1 MSPFSGLGSTH
12 QQLVDR
18 LSNGLVKG
26 YKIQQI
32 HEYKISKNPITRVW
46 RRWFSAPNKVSSIAA
61 NYDLTHITDQ
71 EQSGLCPKVG
81 KSVITVHDLFHL
93 FPFEK
98 DGVEIGNSNPS
109 FVRKRDLNKILS
121 GIRRS
126 NLLICVSKYTQKECE
141 MRFPGVKTAYVPH
154 AIDLDAY
161 SIKTEKP
168 EWFNK
173 GKNLLIIG
181 SEEDRKRLNF
191 AIDICAEMDLTLH
204 KIGAESSDDSKDKL
218 IKYAEVKN
226 CNLNW
231 VGRLEQSEIIAA
243 LQHADALI
251 FPSIAEGFGLPPL
264 EAYAS
269 GTVALVADAPAHNEI
284 PLEHHILPPYDIDK
298 WRTAILNLQDE
309 SEKVRERAT
318 EFSVEK
324 WSERMKSAY
333 DSIF

>member
-18 LSNGLVKG
+18 LENGLVKG

-32 HEYKISKNPITRVW
+32 HEYKILKNPVTRVW

-61 NYDLTHITDQ
+61 NYDITHITDQ
-71 EQSGLCPKVG
+71 EQSGLCPKDG

-98 DGVEIGNSNPS
+98 DDVKIGNSNPS
-109 FVRKRDLNKILS
+109 FIRKRDLKKIIN
-121 GIRRS
+121 GIKRS

-141 MRFPGVKTAYVPH
+141 MRFPGIKTAYVPH

-168 EWFNK
+168 EWFSD
-173 GKNLLIIG
+173 GKNLIIIG
-181 SEEDRKRLNF
+181 SEEERKRLNF
-191 AIDICAEMDLTLH
+191 AIEICAGMDLTLH
-204 KIGAESSDDSKDKL
+204 KIGAESSDTSKEKL
-218 IKYAEVKN
+218 IQYAADKN

-243 LQHADALI
+243 LQHADALL

-284 PLEHHILPPYDIDK
+284 PLDHHILPPYDIDT
-298 WRTAILNLQDE
+298 WRSAILNLQDE
-309 SEKVRERAT
+309 SEKVRGRAAN
-318 EFSVEK
+318 FSVEK
-324 WSERMKSAY
+324 WSERMKDAY